1 MINNINPLKNPV
13 TTLLGMLLLVIAI
26 GMFIV
31 PMFYE
36 VKETLN
42 YWIPTGIGLLGI
54 CFLLVPDAVVS
65 ALRALVAKKGGEL

>member
-13 TTLLGMLLLVIAI
+13 TTVLGMLLLVIAI

-36 VKETLN
+36 VKEQLN

-54 CFLLVPDAVVS
+54 CFLLIPDAVIS

>member
-1 MINNINPLKNPV
+1 MVKNINPFKNPV

-54 CFLLVPDAVVS
+54 CFLLIPDAVVS